1 MLCFGGRNE
10 NDFLFYTI
18 VFISRS
24 SEKGKDVSV
33 TAIGQYFLKGVFK
46 VTTSRYWI
54 S

>member
-1 MLCFGGRNE
+1 MFRGGRNE